1 MEIKYVWC
9 VKTHIVN
16 NCETITDEVRL
27 FNSLENAARF
37 FGEVVDG
44 ERRLATENEWVIE
57 YDDNYNFNAYEE
69 GYYVQNHSYISLFEI
84 PIE

>member
-9 VKTHIVN
+9 VKKHIVN
-16 NCETITDEVRL
+16 FYETITDEVRL
-27 FNSLENAARF
+27 FNSLEDAARF
-37 FGEVVDG
+37 FGEVVDE

-69 GYYVQNHSYISLFEI
+69 GYYAKSHSYVSLFEI